1 MLYVNF
7 SKVESATDL
16 HLWPYLLERLA
27 SLAYR
32 DISFQRYNI
41 IVIVEDLEFV
51 VIKVVYLGSAPLSVF
66 NSFHIPLTPFHRSPA
81 RSSTIGLNSTK
92 RTK

>member
-27 SLAYR
+27 SLAYP

-41 IVIVEDLEFV
+41 IVIFVDLEFV
-51 VIKVVYLGSAPLSVF
+51 VIKVV
-66 NSFHIPLTPFHRSPA
+66 
-81 RSSTIGLNSTK
+81 
-92 RTK
+92 